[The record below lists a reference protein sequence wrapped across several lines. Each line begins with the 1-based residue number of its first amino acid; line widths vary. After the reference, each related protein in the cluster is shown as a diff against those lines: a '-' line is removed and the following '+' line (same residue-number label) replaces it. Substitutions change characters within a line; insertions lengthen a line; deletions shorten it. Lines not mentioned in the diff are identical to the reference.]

1 MNFNFSGELAL
12 INLTIFI
19 LFVYTFRKEYNN
31 KEYYSNNSY
40 LPLVFFVLSYSVL
53 GYAEAD
59 TYHYEYLYNEM
70 LLAKRPIHVE
80 PFYYWLIDFLPSNY
94 YVWRCVIWGG
104 ALALLIAT
112 FQRFELKT
120 RSIGFAFALLLVQ
133 QFTLTRGCLGISLF
147 LYSMSF
153 LIKPLP
159 NFRLI
164 HYVVAIIGC
173 ILSIFLHKSMILFI
187 LISFGIFLPIG
198 KRTLWMMILAYP
210 VLRSYVIPFVFDVL
224 GSGFLSEKTTSFST
238 LYLEGEKSVANLN
251 GMISLI
257 IQYVARFTLFYVLI
271 KKYIFGKEEVP
282 RYITSLFRYS
292 LVLFYVALLFVGQQ
306 TSSFVASRTLHMMCF
321 PLTVV
326 FAYYLATTRRGKLLK
341 FSMLLI
347 LFDDILSML
356 LFVKNYW

>member
-1 MNFNFSGELAL
+1 MEFNYSGQLAL
-12 INLTIFI
+12 INLLIFI
-19 LFVYTFRKEYNN
+19 LFVYKYRDEYNRCSS
-31 KEYYSNNSY
+31 SNVGY
-40 LPLVFFVLSYSVL
+40 FPLVIFVLSFSIL
-53 GYAEAD
+53 GYTEAD
-59 TYHYEYLYNEM
+59 TYHYEYLYNTM
-70 LLAKRPIHVE
+70 LYAKIPIHVE
-80 PFYYWLIDFLPSNY
+80 PFYYWLIDFLPNNY
-94 YVWRCVIWGG
+94 YIWRLFVWGG
-104 ALALLIAT
+104 ALALLIAI
-112 FQRFELKT
+112 FQRFELNT
-120 RSIGFAFALLLVQ
+120 RSVGFAFALLLVQ

-164 HYVVAIIGC
+164 HYIAAIIGC
-173 ILSIFLHKSMILFI
+173 ILSAFLHKSMILFI
-187 LISFGIFLPIG
+187 LISFSIFLPIG
-198 KRTLWMMILAYP
+198 KKILWMMILAYP
-210 VLRSYVIPFVFDVL
+210 VLRSYVIPFVFDAL
-224 GSGFLSEKTTSFST
+224 GSGFLSEKTTNFST

-257 IQYVARFTLFYVLI
+257 IQYVTRFTLFYVLI

-282 RYITSLFRYS
+282 RYMISLFRYS

-306 TSSFVASRTLHMMCF
+306 ISSFVASRTLHMMCF
-321 PLTVV
+321 PLTIV
-326 FAYYLATTRRGKLLK
+326 FAYCLATTRRDKLLK